1 MTLAELQRAM
11 NSKARVEIVKAKERA
26 AFDYT
31 LAELIGRSISRLYH
45 STNKMPKITD
55 VYPNLF
61 NKEELEA
68 QERKRRNQQ
77 YALKLKA
84 FVESHNKRLHEKEE
98 QTLNG

>member
-1 MTLAELQRAM
+1 MTIAELQRAFD
-11 NSKARVEIVKAKERA
+11 SKNRVETIKAKERA

-31 LAELIGRSISRLYH
+31 LAELIGRSVGRLYH

-68 QERKRRNQQ
+68 QERKRRTEQ

-84 FVESHNKRLHEKEE
+84 FVESHNNRLHKKEE